1 MRKTLLVA
9 WLVSLVGLFCILG
22 YNYLH
27 GPTAERKSLAE
38 DFGIV
43 WGLSFIAW
51 VVVTLKLKQ

>member
-1 MRKTLLVA
+1 MRKTLLVV
-9 WLVSLVGLFCILG
+9 WLVSFVGLFCILG

-27 GPTAERKSLAE
+27 GSTAGRKSLAE

-51 VVVTLKLKQ
+51 GVLTLKARQ